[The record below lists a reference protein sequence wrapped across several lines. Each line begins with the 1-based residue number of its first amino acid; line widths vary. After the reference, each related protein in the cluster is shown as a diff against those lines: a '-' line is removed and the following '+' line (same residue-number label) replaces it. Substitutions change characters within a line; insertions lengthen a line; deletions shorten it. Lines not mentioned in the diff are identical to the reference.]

1 MRVKSNKLSKNKMDV
16 GEEKTSEKSRRR
28 RERVVKPFSSYVEK
42 ADLTAL

>member
-1 MRVKSNKLSKNKMDV
+1 MRVKSNKLNKNKIDV

-28 RERVVKPFSSYVEK
+28 RERVVKPFSSYVVN